1 MYIFNLH
8 RKAFLN
14 QPLFRTL
21 GILKKVIAIFCF
33 AALLLSTSSL
43 SYFYWL
49 QEQLH
54 EQERFASIDA
64 GEYDLKNQETF
75 ESKEHS
81 KEYDIDTDNHS
92 NNHGN
97 NHDNDQITLVL
108 KDKSVLPEGYQWEE
122 KGREFSYKGMFYD
135 IVSIKQTKEGWVIK
149 AASDEEEAEIVAN
162 QHKLNHL
169 DKEVQSKSSSS
180 KIKLNLSL
188 AVYECPSFNTQSLI
202 SYTLL
207 KKKYPFLTTPILS
220 RYTGEVSH
228 PPETD

>member
-21 GILKKVIAIFCF
+21 GFLKKVIAICCF

-49 QEQLH
+49 QEKLH

-64 GEYDLKNQETF
+64 GESIEQA
-75 ESKEHS
+75 
-81 KEYDIDTDNHS
+81 
-92 NNHGN
+92 
-97 NHDNDQITLVL
+97 DQITITV
-108 KDKSVLPEGYQWEE
+108 KDKSILPEGYHWEE

-135 IVSIKQTKEGWVIK
+135 IVSIKQTKAGWVIK

-220 RYTGEVSH
+220 SYLGDISH
-228 PPETD
+228 PPETV

>member
-1 MYIFNLH
+1 
-8 RKAFLN
+8 
-14 QPLFRTL
+14 
-21 GILKKVIAIFCF
+21 LKKVIAICCF

-49 QEQLH
+49 QEKLH

-64 GEYDLKNQETF
+64 GEIELKNKEKF
-75 ESKEHS
+75 ESKELS
-81 KEYDIDTDNHS
+81 KEYES
-92 NNHGN
+92 S
-97 NHDNDQITLVL
+97 DQITLTL
-108 KDKSVLPEGYQWEE
+108 KDKSILPDGYQWEE

-135 IVSIKQTKEGWVIK
+135 IVSIEQTKEGWVIK

-188 AVYECPSFNTQSLI
+188 AVYECPSFNTQGLFNN
-202 SYTLL
+202 TLL
-207 KKKYPFLTTPILS
+207 KKKYPLLTTPILS
-220 RYTGEVSH
+220 SYSGEVSH
-228 PPETD
+228 PPETV

>member
-1 MYIFNLH
+1 
-8 RKAFLN
+8 
-14 QPLFRTL
+14 
-21 GILKKVIAIFCF
+21 LKKVIAIFCF

-43 SYFYWL
+43 SYFYKL
-49 QEQLH
+49 QEKLH

-64 GEYDLKNQETF
+64 CEFLE
-75 ESKEHS
+75 KEN
-81 KEYDIDTDNHS
+81 DDTDNHS
-92 NNHGN
+92 NNH
-97 NHDNDQITLVL
+97 DSDQITLTL
-108 KDKSVLPEGYQWEE
+108 KDKSILPEGYQWEE

-135 IVSIKQTKEGWVIK
+135 IVSIKQTNEGWVIK

-207 KKKYPFLTTPILS
+207 KKKYPLLTTPILS
-220 RYTGEVSH
+220 SYLGDISH
-228 PPETD
+228 PPETV

>member
-1 MYIFNLH
+1 
-8 RKAFLN
+8 
-14 QPLFRTL
+14 
-21 GILKKVIAIFCF
+21 LKKVIAICCF

-49 QEQLH
+49 QEKLH

-64 GEYDLKNQETF
+64 GEIELKNKEKF
-75 ESKEHS
+75 ESKELS
-81 KEYDIDTDNHS
+81 KEYES
-92 NNHGN
+92 S
-97 NHDNDQITLVL
+97 DQITLTL
-108 KDKSVLPEGYQWEE
+108 KDKSILPDGYQWEE

-135 IVSIKQTKEGWVIK
+135 IVSIEQTKEGWVIK

-188 AVYECPSFNTQSLI
+188 AVYECPSFNTQGLFNN
-202 SYTLL
+202 TLL
-207 KKKYPFLTTPILS
+207 KKKFPLLATPILS
-220 RYTGEVSH
+220 SYSGAISH
-228 PPETD
+228 PPETV